1 MGIPI
6 GSSHLVCLRAL
17 SSSEDHR
24 VASPG
29 NGQVPP
35 LVYHDRVYHRLDTA
49 SALKPAFIRDRA
61 RTGRERSH
69 RPGRSTRR

>member
-49 SALKPAFIRDRA
+49 SAL
-61 RTGRERSH
+61 
-69 RPGRSTRR
+69 